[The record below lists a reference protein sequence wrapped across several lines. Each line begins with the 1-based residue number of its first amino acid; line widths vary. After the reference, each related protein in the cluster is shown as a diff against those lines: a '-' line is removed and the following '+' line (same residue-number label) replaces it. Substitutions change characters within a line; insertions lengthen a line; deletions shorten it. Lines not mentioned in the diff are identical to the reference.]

1 MVDQSSIL
9 LLLGPQLLR
18 KSKTSPK
25 RRVSIGTNHDSNL
38 KTWENS
44 DEEGGE
50 SPQGSD
56 GCPPSWHHCS
66 SVVKHGTFCESHI
79 ALVLYII
86 SNS

>member
-1 MVDQSSIL
+1 MTPI
-9 LLLGPQLLR
+9 G
-18 KSKTSPK
+18 
-25 RRVSIGTNHDSNL
+25 RR
-38 KTWENS
+38 WENS